1 RIHNLMEKYG
11 QEAIAQEA
19 AQKQAEAE
27 AAAAANREDTKMAE
41 PDESKEDSAVVEKVN
56 DESSN
61 GQMDGP
67 SEALHI
73 NDQDAGL
80 SQSQQIDATEVS
92 VQAPMEIL
100 AVDSGAPESNIEADA
115 TRTVAANTEIN
126 EPNTNSDEPKI
137 QQ

>member
-1 RIHNLMEKYG
+1 AETESEPQLCEQVEEANQITDSSEMTNQTG
-11 QEAIAQEA
+11 QGESVVV
-19 AQKQAEAE
+19 
-27 AAAAANREDTKMAE
+27 DKM
-41 PDESKEDSAVVEKVN
+41 N

-73 NDQDAGL
+73 VNDQDADLG
-80 SQSQQIDATEVS
+80 QSQQIDATEVS

-115 TRTVAANTEIN
+115 IHTVAANTETN